1 MWTTTVHRVL
11 LIESRVSKLLY
22 KKWKMKT
29 VTKEMYQQVVN
40 ICRKEIRNTKI
51 QKDVVKYAKSHIK
64 RFFFFFLVMSVE
76 KERHR

>member
-1 MWTTTVHRVL
+1 MRTTTVHRVL

-40 ICRKEIRNTKI
+40 IYRKEIRNAKI
-51 QKDVVKYAKSHIK
+51 QKDVVKYTKSHIK
-64 RFFFFFLVMSVE
+64 SFFFLMMINRKRKV
-76 KERHR
+76 